1 MFKGGAIFGG
11 AFLAGVLAVALW
23 HWPPNSSGDVAAWV
37 QAGGTIAA
45 VIAGAGLL
53 HYQAGLQRRSRL
65 RAIHAVVELAVQ
77 SVTQRLEVPEGF
89 EQFDLFASLDLQKV
103 RFAFD
108 ALCKIPLHEVDSA
121 DAVRQVSA
129 AIEAMRKIAGMLAS
143 DEIVGAFHRA
153 ERVVIASAFAEE
165 TAALQAACQAL
176 EAAR

>member
-1 MFKGGAIFGG
+1 MLKGSAIFAG
-11 AFLAGVLAVALW
+11 ALLLGVGATAFGRW
-23 HWPPNSSGDVAAWV
+23 TPNSSSDWAAWV
-37 QAGGTIAA
+37 QAFGTIAA
-45 VIAGAGLL
+45 IGASAWLL

-65 RAIHAVVELAVQ
+65 RAIQAVVELAVQ

-165 TAALQAACQAL
+165 TAALRAACQAL
-176 EAAR
+176 DAAR